1 MTIQVFITVPKLKT
15 TEEGQAY
22 CSALVQ
28 QLVESPVNDDNSIE
42 RIAYA
47 VPKKGTGA

>member
-1 MTIQVFITVPKLKT
+1 MTVQVFITVPKLKT
-15 TEEGQAY
+15 TQEGQAF
-22 CSALVQ
+22 CAALVQ
-28 QLVESPVNDDNSIE
+28 QLVESPVNDDCGIE

>member
-1 MTIQVFITVPKLKT
+1 MTVQVFITVPKLKT
-15 TEEGQAY
+15 MEEGQAF
-22 CSALVQ
+22 CAALVE

-47 VPKKGTGA
+47 VPKKGTAS